1 MNVDHRDLHVL
12 THCFPTLRSSELY
25 RSATAVPAWV
35 SPVARRTSSSGCC
48 AHRRSSSAPVKP
60 DAPTMPIEIIARSC
74 KILHDHAN
82 QLQPR
87 SVEHTSELQ
96 PLMRISYA
104 VFCLHKSNIHNTLP
118 VTYNI

>member
-25 RSATAVPAWV
+25 RSATAVPTWV

-74 KILHDHAN
+74 KILHDHAKAF
-82 QLQPR
+82 QPAPQTR
-87 SVEHTSELQ
+87 WEQRVWGAGSSVG
-96 PLMRISYA
+96 RA
-104 VFCLHKSNIHNTLP
+104 VRRGVGLRDP
-118 VTYNI
+118 W